1 MNKAEFV
8 LSPIVVFLLLSYSW
22 SKFLVRK
29 GDKITRRLWS
39 LNRIEYLYCGMP
51 LVQQKILNTESGGET
66 QAWLSL
72 FVKRAGFMKLGT
84 AHTQSWYTAAIC
96 FSSVVPVFKTLRCFP
111 RCWWLTAAPS
121 PVDALTETLLP
132 NPVTEGWR
140 SSWWPCWSAP
150 PVLPGALPE
159 HLPMPGTLGG
169 CSWMPTEGCCSVL
182 PAH

>member
-8 LSPIVVFLLLSYSW
+8 LSPIVVFLLLSYSR
-22 SKFLVRK
+22 SKLLVRK
-29 GDKITRRLWS
+29 GDKITRRPWS

-72 FVKRAGFMKLGT
+72 FIKHAGFMKLGT
-84 AHTQSWYTAAIC
+84 AHMQSWYTAAIC
-96 FSSVVPVFKTLRCFP
+96 FSSVVPVFKTLRCFS

-132 NPVTEGWR
+132 TSPESSNWR
-140 SSWWPCWSAP
+140 LKVQLVA
-150 PVLPGALPE
+150 VLVSPTSLAWCFA
-159 HLPMPGTLGG
+159 GT
-169 CSWMPTEGCCSVL
+169 
-182 PAH
+182 PAHARHPGRL